1 MYSQRVYCLMLLYLT
16 KILIFKLFFPRQ
28 GICYGLT
35 VYFKD
40 NTDQSLPPVI
50 TITEDNSIP
59 PEEGSDVLAY
69 FGIKNPGQMIEW
81 CKTDND
87 YIIILLSIQ

>member
-1 MYSQRVYCLMLLYLT
+1 VNNLENRKTYYNTEGKEQQNRKKGRIVTIYNV
-16 KILIFKLFFPRQ
+16 FFPRQ

-40 NTDQSLPPVI
+40 YTDQSLPPVI

-69 FGIKNPGQMIEW
+69 FGIKNPGQMIE
-81 CKTDND
+81 
-87 YIIILLSIQ
+87 